1 MFTMIL
7 DVIFIITEL
16 IFGIIYLCQQDYLF
30 ASLNAIII
38 VLFTINFIFAYKDY
52 RKKGKK
58 TNVTSK
64 HNK

>member
-1 MFTMIL
+1 MIL
-7 DVIFIITEL
+7 DAIFIIAEL
-16 IFGIIYLCQQDYLF
+16 IFGIIHLYQQDYLF
-30 ASLNAIII
+30 AALAGITI

-58 TNVTSK
+58 INVTSK

>member
-1 MFTMIL
+1 MLTMIF
-7 DVIFIITEL
+7 DAIFIIAEL

-30 ASLNAIII
+30 AGLAGITI

-52 RKKGKK
+52 HKKGKK
-58 TNVTSK
+58 INVTSK